1 MPAWFLLSV
10 SVWVSIIAM
19 ARSPLGSICEQI
31 EQGVVVQQE
40 VLRIPILGANNIG
53 ALNGITTEEHGL
65 YRRC

>member
-1 MPAWFLLSV
+1 
-10 SVWVSIIAM
+10 M

-40 VLRIPILGANNIG
+40 VLWILILGANNIG

>member
-1 MPAWFLLSV
+1 
-10 SVWVSIIAM
+10 M

-53 ALNGITTEEHGL
+53 ALNGITTEEHGQ